1 MKVEADR
8 DCFVAA
14 LFAMTVRNIEYRTGR
29 EKFLQFFGLVVRI
42 RPKLAPLEIR

>member
-14 LFAMTVRNIEYRTGR
+14 LFAMTVRNIEQGGKNSCNFLAWWLGFGR
-29 EKFLQFFGLVVRI
+29 S
-42 RPKLAPLEIR
+42 